1 MNKRS
6 SARMRARV
14 VSPRSGAFVFV
25 FVFAL
30 VACAGCATTTSTP
43 VPREL
48 ATARQSYFRTAAGPS
63 PAVNAE
69 RLARAKYALDVAE
82 RAFRERPNSP
92 VTRDLA
98 YIAARDAEL
107 VDAETGTILAAL
119 RMQHALSLI
128 RRDGEPSTGGET
140 E

>member
-1 MNKRS
+1 MTMRRS
-6 SARMRARV
+6 SRMRALV
-14 VSPRSGAFVFV
+14 VLLPAAAI
-25 FVFAL
+25 AL
-30 VACAGCATTTSTP
+30 VASAGCATATP

-69 RLARAKYALDVAE
+69 GLARAKYALDVAE
-82 RAFRERPNSP
+82 RAFRERPDSP

-119 RMQHALSLI
+119 RKQQALTLI
-128 RRDGEPSTGGET
+128 RHEGEPSRGGET

>member
-1 MNKRS
+1 MLVS
-6 SARMRARV
+6 SRART
-14 VSPRSGAFVFV
+14 
-25 FVFAL
+25 FAALLRAAGLVL
-30 VACAGCATTTSTP
+30 VASAGCATATP

-63 PAVNAE
+63 PAVNAD
-69 RLARAKYALDVAE
+69 RLAHAKYALDVAE
-82 RAFRERPNSP
+82 RAFRERPDSA

-119 RMQHALSLI
+119 RKQQALSLI
-128 RRDGEPSTGGET
+128 RRDGEPSPGMET